1 MISLSGEKS
10 SRQSIPAVS
19 TQIGKQ
25 SCVKMYYSMVCRM
38 ELKWS
43 VADMKMSTNLAGY
56 KKLGRK
62 KWS

>member
-10 SRQSIPAVS
+10 SGQSIPAVS

-38 ELKWS
+38 ELKWG

-56 KKLGRK
+56 K
-62 KWS
+62 